1 MKLQIFAI
9 KKVLK
14 WDSNYTCL
22 KVNRLNSTLKK
33 DDNYVLQ
40 VLLNEFKYIDSS

>member
-14 WDSNYTCL
+14 GDSNHTCL
-22 KVNRLNSTLKK
+22 KVIRLDSTLKK